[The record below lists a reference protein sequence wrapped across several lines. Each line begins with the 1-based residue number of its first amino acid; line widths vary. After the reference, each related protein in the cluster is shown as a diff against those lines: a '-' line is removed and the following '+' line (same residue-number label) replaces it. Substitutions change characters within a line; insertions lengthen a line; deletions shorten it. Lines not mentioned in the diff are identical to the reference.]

1 MAELTTIDNY
11 QKMIYTIIVKEVRKM
26 KTTAKILLLVIVL
39 TMCFS
44 LFGCGDIGK
53 SWSKGNTAFQVT
65 IDGVSGSDTLDF
77 EIATETKIT
86 VKLYGED
93 ITDETYK
100 DIKIDCNHEN
110 TVVSYAY
117 SRKSQKEIVFLIYLY
132 ELGDGNELSFVYKGK
147 TVKVNYN
154 VVDYNFEGHGYV
166 VPNSLD
172 DLNKYPEFKEMLLSI
187 KRYEF
192 KEPYVG
198 MDESNFTT
206 LDNDYVGKI
215 KYWSYDAAED
225 ESNPGYIATD
235 YLQYL
240 KDSVYYPSKF
250 DTVKEN
256 PVSSIDVSM
265 SLPMSAKISA
275 GAGRDTM
282 NSFGINYSVIDP
294 DCTNPESPLR
304 SMTFYA
310 SDKANGRLYLDKETG
325 KTYPSLVSI
334 FLEKYPERF
343 FVYKLGDI
351 NVYILMEEDGVSAYF
366 EDETYYYSVSA
377 VYSDD

>member
-1 MAELTTIDNY
+1 
-11 QKMIYTIIVKEVRKM
+11 M